1 MKVFQ
6 LEPESKSLL
15 ALIWQAL
22 QEDTQTSITDL
33 PELTQLMAAGHS
45 LHKMLAAH
53 SGRKVMVDQLRA
65 AFMVQQKVRRPLLQ
79 LAVWS
84 FNSGDKC
91 TGLVGYSRQ
100 NHMSLQVG
108 MPHSV
113 WIAIWCFVHARVH
126 MLTVNCVDWH
136 TQQKICNSRFAYAL
150 N

>member
-6 LEPESKSLL
+6 LQPESKSLL

-45 LHKMLAAH
+45 LHKMLAGH

-65 AFMVQQKVRRPLLQ
+65 AFMVQQKVTRPLLQ
-79 LAVWS
+79 LTVWS
-84 FNSGDKC
+84 FNSGDNC

-100 NHMSLQVG
+100 NHMSLQVD

-113 WIAIWCFVHARVH
+113 WIAIWCFVHAGGH

-136 TQQKICNSRFAYAL
+136 TQQKIGNSRFAYAL